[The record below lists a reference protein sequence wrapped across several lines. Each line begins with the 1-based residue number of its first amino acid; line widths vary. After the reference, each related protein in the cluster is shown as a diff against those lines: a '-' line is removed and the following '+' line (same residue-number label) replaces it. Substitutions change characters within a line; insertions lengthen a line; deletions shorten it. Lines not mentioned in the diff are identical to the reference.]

1 MADVSQCTGEPLG
14 LTNIMFWC
22 EYLKANN
29 TIHELT
35 FEGEMKKKGQNNS
48 LFDCDTYLG
57 KQEERLEKI
66 MEKTA

>member
-1 MADVSQCTGEPLG
+1 
-14 LTNIMFWC
+14 MFWC

-48 LFDCDTYLG
+48 LFDCDMNLG
-57 KQEERLEKI
+57 KQEEWLEQI
-66 MEKTA
+66 MEQTA

>member
-1 MADVSQCTGEPLG
+1 
-14 LTNIMFWC
+14 MFWC

-35 FEGEMKKKGQNNS
+35 FEGEMKKKVQNNS